1 MGKNEKNQNESMGQ
15 AARLEKLIKQSVRAI
30 IVGFVLFVLFIA
42 GNYVQVDLLKSGQST
57 TGLQIIM
64 VIYEIVLAVV
74 FAYVAFR
81 MVRINKFAR
90 EELLVP
96 IQKASEQMVALEAG
110 DFQKELT
117 LQIDDSEVG
126 HMANA
131 IASMKKNLSNMIE
144 EISDVLEQMGQ
155 GKYKIALNQEYNGDF
170 NRIKQSFYKISGEMA
185 DVMRTIRD
193 ASEQIDGGSKQ
204 LASAATDLAEGSTT
218 QATKVADLAR
228 MMNDIYASLEK
239 NSAEAEESVEIS
251 SQAGVT
257 LIAGNEKLQELKA
270 AIAEINNCV
279 DEINS
284 IIGSIQ
290 DIASQTNLLA
300 LNASIEAAR
309 AGEAGRGF
317 AVVAE
322 QVKNLA
328 EESAQAAG
336 KITGLIDS
344 TTSAVEKGTL
354 LADETAESM
363 AEVMEGAK
371 NATGMMNEMA
381 EMLRE
386 NVKSMEHITADLNSV
401 SEIVD
406 NNSATSQ
413 ETAAV
418 SEEQQAQVE
427 MMVTMLEKFDV

>member
-1 MGKNEKNQNESMGQ
+1 MGKSDRENGCIGQ
-15 AARLEKLIKQSVRAI
+15 ATKLDRLIKQSMRAVI
-30 IVGFVLFVLFIA
+30 IGFVLLILFIVA
-42 GNYVQVDLLKSGQST
+42 DYVQTAMLKSGQST
-57 TGLQIIM
+57 TIVHIFII
-64 VIYEIVLAVV
+64 IYELVLVVV
-74 FAYVAFR
+74 FAFVALR

-90 EELLVP
+90 EELLAP
-96 IQKASEQMVALEAG
+96 IQQASEQMVALEAG
-110 DFQKELT
+110 DFRKELT

-126 HMANA
+126 CMASA
-131 IASMKKNLSNMIE
+131 IASMKQNLSNMIE
-144 EISDVLEQMGQ
+144 EIGVVLEQMGQ
-155 GKYKIALNQEYNGDF
+155 GKYKIELQQEYNGEF
-170 NRIKQSFYKISGEMA
+170 NRIKESFYKIANDLA

-239 NSAEAEESVEIS
+239 NSAEAEQSVKIS
-251 SQAGVT
+251 TQAGKT
-257 LIAGNEKLQELKA
+257 LVAGNEKLQELKA
-270 AIAEINNCV
+270 AISDINNRV

-284 IIGSIQ
+284 IIGTIQ

-328 EESAQAAG
+328 EESARAAG
-336 KITGLIDS
+336 EITGLIDS

-363 AEVMEGAK
+363 ADVMEGAK
-371 NATGMMNEMA
+371 SATDMMNEMA
-381 EMLRE
+381 EMLKE
-386 NVKSMEHITADLNSV
+386 NVKSMEYITADLNSV

-427 MMVTMLEKFDV
+427 MMVTLLEKFDV

>member
-1 MGKNEKNQNESMGQ
+1 MGKSDKNQNESMGQ
-15 AARLEKLIKQSVRAI
+15 AAKLDKLIKHSMRAV
-30 IVGFVLFVLFIA
+30 IVGFVLLILFIA
-42 GNYVQVDLLKSGQST
+42 SNYYEDSLIRNGQST
-57 TGLQIIM
+57 TVVQIFM
-64 VIYEIVLAVV
+64 TIYEFVLIVV
-74 FAYVAFR
+74 FAFVAFR
-81 MVRINKFAR
+81 MIKINKFAR

-96 IQKASEQMVALEAG
+96 IQQASEQMVALEAG

-126 HMANA
+126 QMVNA
-131 IASMKKNLSNMIE
+131 IASMKRNLANMIE
-144 EISDVLEQMGQ
+144 EIAAVLEQMGE
-155 GKYKIALNQEYNGDF
+155 GKYKIELHREYNGDF
-170 NRIKQSFYKISGEMA
+170 NRIKEALYKIGNDLA

-228 MMNDIYASLEK
+228 MMNEIYESLEK
-239 NSAEAEESVEIS
+239 NSAEAEESVRLS

-257 LIAGNEKLQELKA
+257 LVAGNEKLQELKV
-270 AIAEINNCV
+270 AIVEINNCV

-284 IIGSIQ
+284 IIGTIQ

-354 LADETAESM
+354 LADKTAESM
-363 AEVMEGAK
+363 EEVMEDAK
-371 NATGMMNEMA
+371 NSTDMMSKMA
-381 EMLRE
+381 AMLKE
-386 NVKSMEHITADLNSV
+386 NVKSMEYITEDLNSV